1 MKILLTGLAVM
12 AFVWA
17 VQAQAAEVT
26 CRKDIKPIF
35 DTRCADPAPE
45 L

>member
-1 MKILLTGLAVM
+1 MKILIAGLAVM

-26 CRKDIKPIF
+26 RQDNNF
-35 DTRCADPAPE
+35 PE
-45 L
+45 RRITV

>member
-17 VQAQAAEVT
+17 VQAQAAEVSKQINNRHERRT
-26 CRKDIKPIF
+26 
-35 DTRCADPAPE
+35 AS
-45 L
+45 